1 MSSLS
6 ALKDLQLHK
15 IAREAFQKG
24 NDTVSLTLSRQG
36 DDLEL
41 AGRFDEGI
49 LRFAGLV
56 LSKFVKENLED

>member
-1 MSSLS
+1 
-6 ALKDLQLHK
+6 
-15 IAREAFQKG
+15 
-24 NDTVSLTLSRQG
+24 LTLSRQG